1 MIGTMTLT
9 GLAKQLDGQLLGA
22 DASFRSVSTDTRS
35 IGPGEAYLALVG
47 ERFDGN
53 DFIEQAESKG
63 AAAAIVS
70 RLAESNL
77 PLLKVENTHNALAG
91 IARENRLR
99 SDAKVIALT
108 GSQGKTTV
116 KEMLAAILLRS
127 APTLYTQANL
137 NNTIGV
143 PLTLLQLESNHRY
156 AVLEMGANAA
166 GEIAFSVAAALP
178 NIALITNA
186 SDAHI
191 EGFGS
196 LQGIVRAKGEILDL
210 LGKDGTAIL
219 NADDPSVNDW
229 ITRAGD
235 SDIVLFSYG
244 NDDGRS
250 TYYAKR
256 VTLAENGRVSFTLH
270 SPLGTAEIV
279 LQMLGKH
286 NIVNAIAAAATAIE
300 AGASLENV
308 REGLSAVAPV
318 PGRMSPL
325 PGINSSYLIDDTYNA
340 SPSSFHAAIDVL
352 MTCRTRKVLVAGD
365 MRELGPEEA
374 SAHADVGHYAREA
387 GVDELLAVGEL
398 SRETVA
404 AFGDGARHFQSQEQ
418 LIEACKAMA
427 SSQMTF
433 LVKGSRGARMDK
445 VVTALSEQGE
455 A

>member
-1 MIGTMTLT
+1 MIGTLTLA
-9 GLAKQLDGQLLGA
+9 GLAKQLQGQLQGT
-22 DASFRSVSTDTRS
+22 DVSFHSVSTDTRS
-35 IGPGEAYLALVG
+35 IEPGEAYLALVG

-53 DFIEQAESKG
+53 DFIQQAESKG

-77 PLLKVENTHNALAG
+77 PLLKVENTHNALAS
-91 IARENRLR
+91 IARENRSR

-116 KEMLAAILLRS
+116 KEMLAAILQRS

-143 PLTLLQLESNHRY
+143 PLTLLKLESSHRF

-219 NADDPSVNDW
+219 NADDPNVNEW
-229 ITRAGD
+229 IMRAGE

-250 TYYAKR
+250 AYFAKQ

-270 SPLGTAEIV
+270 SPLGMVEVT

-286 NIVNAIAAAATAIE
+286 NIVNAIAAAAAAIE
-300 AGASLENV
+300 AGASLDNV
-308 REGLSAVAPV
+308 RDGLSAVAPV
-318 PGRMSPL
+318 PGRMNPL
-325 PGINSSYLIDDTYNA
+325 HGVNGSYLIDDTYNA
-340 SPSSFHAAIDVL
+340 SPSSFRAAVDVL
-352 MTCRTRKVLVAGD
+352 MTCRTKKVLVAGD
-365 MRELGPEEA
+365 MRELGPDELA
-374 SAHADVGHYAREA
+374 AHADVGRYARDA

-398 SRETVA
+398 SRETVD
-404 AFGDGARHFQSQEQ
+404 AFGNGARHFESQEQ
-418 LIEACKAMA
+418 LINACKAMA
-427 SSQMTF
+427 SNQMTF
-433 LVKGSRGARMDK
+433 LVKGSRGARMDR
-445 VVTALSEQGE
+445 VVTALSEKGDT
-455 A
+455 